1 MTTKWKN
8 TSLTR
13 MITVGFAMGICEE
26 SDTWRIVE
34 EKEKGTRQRE
44 WYFTCPPDAKNGHK
58 WLKSYPA

>member
-8 TSLTR
+8 TGLTR

-44 WYFTCPPDAKNGHK
+44 WYLKREKMSLRTNYLIGGH
-58 WLKSYPA
+58 

>member
-1 MTTKWKN
+1 MMTTKWKN

-26 SDTWRIVE
+26 SGTWWIVD

-44 WYFTCPPDAKNGHK
+44 GQLA
-58 WLKSYPA
+58 

>member
-1 MTTKWKN
+1 MMTTKWKN

-26 SDTWRIVE
+26 FDTWRIVE

-44 WYFTCPPDAKNGHK
+44 G
-58 WLKSYPA
+58 